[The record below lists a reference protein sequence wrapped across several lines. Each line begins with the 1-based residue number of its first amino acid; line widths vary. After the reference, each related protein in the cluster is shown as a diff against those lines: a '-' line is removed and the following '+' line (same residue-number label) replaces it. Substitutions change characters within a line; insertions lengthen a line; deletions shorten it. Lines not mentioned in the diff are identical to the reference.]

1 MAIILIGKSRCPLCG
16 EILTAESSII
26 SLPAI
31 SDVSNP
37 LYHFFDSGIHESCF
51 EKWGKKSEIDTILKD
66 ERIRYESSEYYKE
79 MLAKYEKPNNSN

>member
-1 MAIILIGKSRCPLCG
+1 MAITLIGKSRCPLCG
-16 EILTAESSII
+16 EILNAESSII

-51 EKWGKKSEIDTILKD
+51 EKWDKKSEIDAILKD
-66 ERIRYESSEYYKE
+66 ERIKYASSGYYKE
-79 MLAKYEKPNNSN
+79 MLAKHGKPKNSN